1 MGIHQRGVA
10 FCGEAPKMR
19 EGTPASSASTE
30 APQKAALMDVHSR
43 KLMTQLPYL
52 RRYARALTG
61 TPEAG
66 DELVAV
72 AIEQVLD
79 QPAAF
84 ALEEGGR
91 GPLYALLNR
100 LFDAQGGEPATPATG
115 HPMET
120 ALALLPEPERRL
132 FLLVSLEELHLPDAA
147 EVLGVTPA
155 EAAALMTSA
164 QDGLREALI
173 ASIMIVEDDAIIAY
187 DLAET
192 VRNMG
197 HKVCGTATTM
207 EAALATAKT
216 CHPTLALMDLRLA
229 HGDSG
234 ITTAQV
240 LRQRSSL
247 PIIFVTAFGDE
258 LSRRGLDHLGPVI
271 RKPFTR
277 EQIERAITQAVFAPG
292 AEAKAPRLASLAQRD
307 A

>member
-1 MGIHQRGVA
+1 
-10 FCGEAPKMR
+10 
-19 EGTPASSASTE
+19 
-30 APQKAALMDVHSR
+30 MDHG
-43 KLMTQLPYL
+43 LDGPG
-52 RRYARALTG
+52 RA
-61 TPEAG
+61 
-66 DELVAV
+66 
-72 AIEQVLD
+72 
-79 QPAAF
+79 
-84 ALEEGGR
+84 
-91 GPLYALLNR
+91 PLYALLNR
-100 LFDAQGGEPATPATG
+100 LFDEEAMEPAPSRTG

-120 ALALLPEPERRL
+120 ALALLPERERRL
-132 FLLVSLEELHLPDAA
+132 YLLVSLEELPMFEAA
-147 EVLGVTPA
+147 AVLGVDEE
-155 EAAALMTSA
+155 EAGELLTAA
-164 QDGLREALI
+164 QEGLREALI

-207 EAALATAKT
+207 EAALATART

-240 LRQRSSL
+240 LRQTSAL

-258 LSRRGLDHLGPVI
+258 LQRRGLDHLGPVI

-292 AEAKAPRLASLAQRD
+292 AEARAPRLASFASRE